1 MSTCLPD
8 DSTVV
13 GRGYPEIP
21 SWRDV
26 ADALLHHSIGR
37 LQRLLIARRARRR
50 LHEDLHGLS
59 DHLLRDVD
67 LEVVARRHNPTLHW
81 QGHTPR

>member
-8 DSTVV
+8 NSTVV

-26 ADALLHHSIGR
+26 ADALLHHSIDL
-37 LQRLLIARRARRR
+37 LQRPLAARRARQRFR
-50 LHEDLHGLS
+50 EDVHGLS
-59 DHLLRDVD
+59 ERLLRDVD
-67 LEVVARRHNPTLHW
+67 LDVVVRRNNPTLPW